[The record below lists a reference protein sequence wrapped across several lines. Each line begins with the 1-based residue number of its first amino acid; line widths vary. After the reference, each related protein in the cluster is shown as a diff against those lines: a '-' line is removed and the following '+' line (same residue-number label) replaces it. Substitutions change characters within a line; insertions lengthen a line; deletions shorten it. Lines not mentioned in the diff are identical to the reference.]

1 MSTFSNDSASIPPV
15 NPTPAFPA
23 PLPEGGAGG
32 GSLDYGSHQDHH
44 TSSPSPEPP
53 RLRASLPSSF
63 RPFHPTTE
71 AASDILCALSDPNET
86 LREIAHRFHTTIDV
100 LAEWLDTPP
109 IQKRIEQMKRLA
121 ATRDEL
127 VLAANKRLALDVLV
141 SILEAHQHDEQHIPV
156 DPQNLKAVTQ
166 RDRRRAAA
174 RIAAN
179 ELIRLANKTPAAQ
192 GGDRERV
199 RSSQESQGA
208 AGPEGRDTPTPD
220 HGLKP
225 MATRARRSG
234 ENHSKQSRGNKHKT
248 KHNLSRPASPNPFHA
263 SRNRHNFGGLLP
275 SDLLA
280 ACGRS
285 ISGSPLFGRPLGAW
299 IDGAA

>member
-1 MSTFSNDSASIPPV
+1 MV
-15 NPTPAFPA
+15 
-23 PLPEGGAGG
+23 L
-32 GSLDYGSHQDHH
+32 
-44 TSSPSPEPP
+44 PP
-53 RLRASLPSSF
+53 RTNGVPISGGPHMSSVESTTTPLI
-63 RPFHPTTE
+63 PFQPTKE
-71 AASDILCALSDPNET
+71 AASDILAALADPNQT
-86 LREIAHRFHTTIDV
+86 LCEVADRFHTTIDV

-109 IQKRIEQMKRLA
+109 VQKRIEQMKRLA

-127 VLAANKRLALDVLV
+127 VLAANKRVALDVLV
-141 SILEAHQHDEQHIPV
+141 SILQGHLHDEQHIPV

-179 ELIRLANKTPAAQ
+179 ELIKLAGSSGPGGTGVSPVLSAQQSLDLPPPSERTHLSAQAGRLCHQ
-192 GGDRERV
+192 
-199 RSSQESQGA
+199 
-208 AGPEGRDTPTPD
+208 D
-220 HGLKP
+220 HQAITAPNHKSHKP
-225 MATRARRSG
+225 
-234 ENHSKQSRGNKHKT
+234 KH
-248 KHNLSRPASPNPFHA
+248 HLSRPASPNPFHA

-285 ISGSPLFGRPLGAW
+285 MSGSPLFGRPFGAW